1 MENLK
6 ALEKKYLDYCR
17 DQKELNF
24 KTLKAYGID
33 LQQFLSIIPTDSLP
47 VSKEMLSDY
56 LTHIHKQYK
65 PKSVKRKIASIK
77 AFFIIWN
84 MKRLLQKIP
93 LTSFVFSSGS
103 RFVFQRPFLYISQ
116 KLFSP
121 PCTGKKWLLP
131 LITSTILL
139 CGILP

>member
-17 DQKELNF
+17 DQKELTF

-103 RFVFQRPFLYISQ
+103 RFVFQRPFLYIS
-116 KLFSP
+116 
-121 PCTGKKWLLP
+121 
-131 LITSTILL
+131 
-139 CGILP
+139 